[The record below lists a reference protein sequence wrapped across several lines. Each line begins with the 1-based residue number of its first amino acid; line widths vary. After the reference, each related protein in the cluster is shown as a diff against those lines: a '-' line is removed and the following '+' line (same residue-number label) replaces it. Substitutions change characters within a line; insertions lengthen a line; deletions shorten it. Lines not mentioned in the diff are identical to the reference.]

1 MNEKWECF
9 LCSKEEDFEILP
21 DGYLSNSHPL
31 CCNCANS
38 ILQNENHKHRF
49 RLTYHKKLGDIIL
62 VSNVPILTGNF
73 TKN

>member
-9 LCSKEEDFEILP
+9 LCCREEDFEILP
-21 DGYLSNSHPL
+21 AGYLSNSHPL

-38 ILQNENHKHRF
+38 VLQNENHKQRF
-49 RLTYHKKLGDIIL
+49 RLTYHKDIGDVIL
-62 VSNVPILTGNF
+62 ASNIPILTGHF